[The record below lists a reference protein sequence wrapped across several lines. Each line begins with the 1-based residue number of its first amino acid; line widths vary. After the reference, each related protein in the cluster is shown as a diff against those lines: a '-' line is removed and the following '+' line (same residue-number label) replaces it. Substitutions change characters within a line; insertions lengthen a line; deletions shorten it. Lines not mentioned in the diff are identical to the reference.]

1 LLHKAAVDGGPFLAI
16 KRIYK
21 SWPGCCVGKAFKE
34 GGEVHVRVA
43 LASQLYDGSGFFKK

>member
-1 LLHKAAVDGGPFLAI
+1 VDGGPFLAI

-21 SWPGCCVGKAFKE
+21 SWPGCCVGKVFKGG
-34 GGEVHVRVA
+34 GGEVHVCVA